1 MDKIAMLEVADMI
14 EKARPE
20 SFSMGSFFG
29 NRVTVEELDSEYEED
44 IDSLQENG
52 YELTDFVNR
61 TDQGFQLEDLN
72 KIIEDN
78 TIKISCNSTA
88 CIAGW
93 VVINQWLKSDNS
105 MIDKEY
111 IESQGVTSVITM
123 ACNILDISYSEAA
136 KLFYCDTNSV
146 WQVLAN
152 EYGFYFN
159 TEIPETWNLDNKKV
173 ADVLRRIV
181 NGEIE
186 LTDEWLEDNDPHN

>member
-1 MDKIAMLEVADMI
+1 MNKIAMLEVADTI

-44 IDSLQENG
+44 IYSLQENG
-52 YELTDFVNR
+52 YELTDFVNK
-61 TDQGFQLEDLN
+61 TDQFFNLKKLN
-72 KIIEDN
+72 EIIEDN

-93 VVINQWLKSDNS
+93 VVINQWLKNDNS

-111 IESQGVTSVITM
+111 IESQGVASVISM
-123 ACNILDISYSEAA
+123 ACNILEIDSDEAA
-136 KLFYCDTNSV
+136 KLFYCEQNSV
-146 WQVLAN
+146 WQVLAD

-159 TEIPETWNLDNKKV
+159 TDIPETWNLDNKKV
-173 ADVLRRIV
+173 ANVLRRIA
-181 NGEIE
+181 NGEIK
-186 LTDEWLEDNDPHN
+186 LTDEWLEDNDPYN